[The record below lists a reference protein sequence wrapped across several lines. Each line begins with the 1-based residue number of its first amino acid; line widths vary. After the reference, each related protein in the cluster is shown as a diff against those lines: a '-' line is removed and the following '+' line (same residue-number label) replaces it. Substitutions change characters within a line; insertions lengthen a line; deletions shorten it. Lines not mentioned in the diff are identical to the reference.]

1 MSVESLLT
9 SIQYVSVGGFLEK
22 RWITLRTIAYMPKT
36 TIQMIV
42 RRIVLMM
49 RPRMWENPIHAR

>member
-1 MSVESLLT
+1 MSVESCY
-9 SIQYVSVGGFLEK
+9 IDQYVSLEACRK
-22 RWITLRTIAYMPKT
+22 EVDHLGTPYMPKT